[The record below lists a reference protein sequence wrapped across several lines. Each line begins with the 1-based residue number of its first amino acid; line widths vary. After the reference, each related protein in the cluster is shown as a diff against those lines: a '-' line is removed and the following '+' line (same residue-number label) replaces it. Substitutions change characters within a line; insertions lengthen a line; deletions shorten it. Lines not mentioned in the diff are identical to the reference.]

1 MTKFFGKLKIWHKV
15 SLLLGVVAF
24 VILLFPTSGEWLG
37 FVSRF
42 ANRVLGGLFSLI
54 PFSVMTVAI
63 LLLPLFVALVIW
75 RIVVNK
81 KRKTLARFFANC
93 VAILCAVYFLF
104 ACMLGLNYR
113 KQSVY
118 DKMGFAQ
125 IEVTSSQVANASD
138 YVINALNQ
146 CADEILLDGGLD
158 FDGFDRNI
166 VLPDE
171 YTKAKLTQ
179 LINNEIEKQNFDFLY
194 DFGAKPK
201 YTFVPG
207 ILSNMGFD
215 GVYFPLF
222 GELNIDSSIKTGNLA
237 VLLTHETIHS
247 KGILNEEQTEFLAQY
262 ICFHS
267 DDIVLRYS
275 GSYTATIYLLKNL
288 KNTDLTA
295 FKGQL
300 AKIKDEYL
308 RQRIAYVVGVEKEQ
322 GFLTQISNFVYDL
335 YLRLNYVNGAN
346 AYDDSVNGWARFCST
361 KG

>member
-15 SLLLGVVAF
+15 CLSLGVVAF
-24 VILLFPTSGEWLG
+24 VILLFPQSGEWLG
-37 FVSRF
+37 FVSMF
-42 ANRVLGGLFSLI
+42 ANRVVGGLFSLI

-63 LLLPLFVALVIW
+63 LLLPLFVALVVW
-75 RIVVNK
+75 RVVANK

-93 VAILCAVYFLF
+93 LAVLCATYFLF

-113 KQSVY
+113 KDSVY
-118 DKMGFAQ
+118 DKMGFAD
-125 IEVTSSQVANASD
+125 ITVDSVAVANASD
-138 YVINALNQ
+138 YVINVLNQ
-146 CADEILLDGGLD
+146 CVDEILLDGGVE
-158 FDGFDRNI
+158 FDDFDRNI
-166 VLPDE
+166 VLPND
-171 YTKAKLTQ
+171 YTKQKITQ
-179 LINNEIEKQNFDFLY
+179 LVNDEIQKQNFDFLY

-207 ILSNMGFD
+207 ILSWMGFD

-247 KGILNEEQTEFLAQY
+247 KGILNEEDTEFLAQY
-262 ICFHS
+262 ICVHS
-267 DDIVLRYS
+267 NDLVLRYS

-288 KNTDLTA
+288 KNTDQALYL
-295 FKGQL
+295 GQL

-308 RQRIAYVVGVEKEQ
+308 RQRMAYVVAFEKQQ
-322 GFLTQISNFVYDL
+322 GFLTQTANFVYDL

-346 AYDDSVNGWARFCST
+346 AYDESINGWARFCRT

>member
-1 MTKFFGKLKIWHKV
+1 LTKFFGKLKIWHKV
-15 SLLLGVVAF
+15 CLLLGVVAF

-42 ANRVLGGLFSLI
+42 TNRVVGGLFSVI

-63 LLLPLFVALVIW
+63 LLVPGFVALVIW
-75 RIVVNK
+75 RVVVNK
-81 KRKTLARFFANC
+81 KRKTLTKFFANC
-93 VAILCAVYFLF
+93 CALLCAVYFLF

-113 KQSVY
+113 KDSVY

-125 IEVTSSQVANASD
+125 TEINVASVANASN
-138 YVINALNQ
+138 YVINVLNQ

-166 VLPDE
+166 VLPNE
-171 YTKAKLTQ
+171 YTKEKITQ
-179 LINNEIEKQNFDFLY
+179 LVNDEIEKHNFDFLY

-207 ILSNMGFD
+207 ILSWMGFD

-262 ICFHS
+262 ICVHS
-267 DDIVLRYS
+267 NDLVLRYS
-275 GSYTATIYLLKNL
+275 GSYTATLYLLKNL
-288 KNTDLTA
+288 KKTDQTA

-300 AKIKDEYL
+300 AGIKDEYL
-308 RQRIAYVVGVEKEQ
+308 RQRIAYVVGVEQEQ
-322 GFLTQISNFVYDL
+322 GFLTQIANFVYDL

-346 AYDDSVNGWARFCST
+346 AYDDSVNGWARFCNT